1 MCEEDLV
8 TPANTEGEDSS
19 DITEDSTISNEEE
32 SEPLDVEDNQ
42 EESEPVDV
50 EDNQE

>member
-1 MCEEDLV
+1 MCEEDLA

-19 DITEDSTISNEEE
+19 DITEDSTIANE
-32 SEPLDVEDNQ
+32 

-50 EDNQE
+50 EDNHE